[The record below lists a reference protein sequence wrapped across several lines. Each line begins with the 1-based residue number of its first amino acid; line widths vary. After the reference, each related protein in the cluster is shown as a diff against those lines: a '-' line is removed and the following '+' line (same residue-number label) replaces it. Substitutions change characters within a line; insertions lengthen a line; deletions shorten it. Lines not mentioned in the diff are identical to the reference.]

1 MASNSRNYE
10 VLTNDQRGILTHF
23 YNNGMNTTE
32 KNMREVM
39 LKAAEQ
45 AGASYEK
52 VKVKISLAKYCSLFA
67 SFNTLPVNSERGRM
81 IKCLQNANE
90 VLIFIYVLI

>member
-23 YNNGMNTTE
+23 YDNGMNTTE

-45 AGASYEK
+45 AGTSYEK

-67 SFNTLPVNSERGRM
+67 FV
-81 IKCLQNANE
+81 
-90 VLIFIYVLI
+90 

>member
-1 MASNSRNYE
+1 
-10 VLTNDQRGILTHF
+10 
-23 YNNGMNTTE
+23 
-32 KNMREVM
+32 MREVM

-45 AGASYEK
+45 AGTSYEK
-52 VKVKISLAKYCSLFA
+52 VKVKISLLSIVHYLH

-90 VLIFIYVLI
+90 VLIFIYVLFKYIA

>member
-23 YNNGMNTTE
+23 YDNGMNTTE

-45 AGASYEK
+45 AGTSYEK
-52 VKVKISLAKYCSLFA
+52 QKK
-67 SFNTLPVNSERGRM
+67 
-81 IKCLQNANE
+81 
-90 VLIFIYVLI
+90 